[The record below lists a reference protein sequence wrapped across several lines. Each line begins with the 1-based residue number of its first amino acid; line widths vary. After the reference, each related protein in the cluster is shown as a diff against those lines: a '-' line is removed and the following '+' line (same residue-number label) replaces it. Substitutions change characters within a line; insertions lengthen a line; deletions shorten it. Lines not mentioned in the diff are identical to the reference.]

1 MKPYGAGVGRK
12 LNDRAEAL
20 QDDGVP
26 GPTQDLLPSLVSL
39 PRGLLLGDKAP

>member
-12 LNDRAEAL
+12 LSYRAGVL

-39 PRGLLLGDKAP
+39 PRGLLLGDKEP